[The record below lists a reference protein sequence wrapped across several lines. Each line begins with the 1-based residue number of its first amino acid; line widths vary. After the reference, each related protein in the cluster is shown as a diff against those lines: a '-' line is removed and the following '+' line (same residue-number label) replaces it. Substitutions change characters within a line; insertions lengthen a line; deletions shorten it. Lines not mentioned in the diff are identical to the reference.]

1 MTASCVMPRG
11 RLMLCFGIL
20 LMTTICLGFNP
31 STFPAPTRRKPTPTP
46 GRMPALSNFMSSRGQ
61 ESTRQP
67 QRRREENGGPANKDF
82 DEGIDSPVV
91 METPR
96 QIKEKPSP
104 VSLWNELKSLQRRF
118 KLPPVQVDDPQL
130 LLYDVFLLVN
140 LSVSISF
147 WVVHRLQLEYVAL
160 AFNEGCLLSILWIV
174 AGLYHGVFLGSA
186 VDGHQRPNSMYSI
199 GNTDEETRQQQ
210 SEHPWWEIL
219 FKENNKGGPS
229 SAGLLALTTFINT
242 ISLRLIV
249 AFVVAVAEHRPVF
262 EDPLEQLIPL
272 EVGFGLILMS
282 SWRTIHSAFTPR
294 I

>member
-1 MTASCVMPRG
+1 MP
-11 RLMLCFGIL
+11 
-20 LMTTICLGFNP
+20 
-31 STFPAPTRRKPTPTP
+31 
-46 GRMPALSNFMSSRGQ
+46 
-61 ESTRQP
+61 
-67 QRRREENGGPANKDF
+67 
-82 DEGIDSPVV
+82 
-91 METPR
+91 
-96 QIKEKPSP
+96 
-104 VSLWNELKSLQRRF
+104 LWNELKSIQRRF
-118 KLPPVQVDDPQL
+118 KLPPIQVDDPQL
-130 LLYDVFLLVN
+130 LLYDVFLLLN

-174 AGLYHGVFLGSA
+174 SGLYHGVFLDSA
-186 VDGHQRPNSMYSI
+186 VDGHQSPYNIYNL
-199 GNTDEETRQQQ
+199 GNTDEETLQQQ
-210 SEHPWWEIL
+210 PERPWWEIL
-219 FKENNKGGPS
+219 TKQNNNNKGGPS

-249 AFVVAVAEHRPVF
+249 ALVVAVAEHRPVF

>member
-1 MTASCVMPRG
+1 MPSC
-11 RLMLCFGIL
+11 RLVLCFGIVL
-20 LMTTICLGFNP
+20 TTTICHGFNP
-31 STFPAPTRRKPTPTP
+31 STFPAPTRPKATPIP
-46 GRMPALSNFMSSRGQ
+46 GRVPALSNFMSSRGQ
-61 ESTRQP
+61 ESTRQQ
-67 QRRREENGGPANKDF
+67 QRREALEESGSPASKSV
-82 DEGIDSPVV
+82 DEGIDTPVV
-91 METPR
+91 MGAP
-96 QIKEKPSP
+96 QQVKEEPSP
-104 VSLWNELKSLQRRF
+104 VSLWNELKTLQRRY
-118 KLPPVQVDDPQL
+118 KLPPIQVDDPQL

-174 AGLYHGVFLGSA
+174 AGLYHGVFLDSA
-186 VDGHQRPNSMYSI
+186 VDGHHRPNSIYSI
-199 GNTDEETRQQQ
+199 GNNDEVTKQQQ
-210 SEHPWWEIL
+210 SKSPWWEIL
-219 FKENNKGGPS
+219 IKDNNKGGPS

-282 SWRTIHSAFTPR
+282 SWRTIHSAFSPR